1 MSSSIRYEDLSTV
14 RLVELI
20 NEYEL
25 IVSEDRK
32 ILIKQLKEH
41 DAKLVPEIPP
51 KLFGLLKRRRGEY
64 KDVVESDESFSV
76 IKTSFKTLIK
86 DKFLRSELRK
96 SNLSKQEIKDKLAIC
111 QTTEKSI
118 RDLIEDAVIRTN
130 RIMTATYF
138 FLKLYLLKYPEELK
152 NLQRFRWLVAKI
164 NTILKDSNRKS
175 TIRTV
180 PKQRKNKK
188 GEEETP
194 EQRDYKNRIQLEIH
208 QRVKEFYNQHLKSI
222 FPRFDGH
229 GLSHILILARKE
241 LVTAFKNAISVAYEQ
256 KVRKELKQR
265 FIDMDWE
272 HRKELIDKLI
282 KYFNVEV
289 GDELKRKEVAREL
302 EEYKVDPES
311 IRKLFV
317 PDQIVK
323 RWRYDLKVN
332 PFRYYQ
338 FYSSFQKSL
347 FPLRTGWIP
356 RYIKIDRASL
366 QDLLPT
372 SWCENE
378 LNDPKE
384 IWNRFID
391 TSTIKTRFL
400 VIRSIVTDGV
410 SAGVVFERLIK
421 QKRYLPYF
429 ASLRSTEQKKLENR
443 VYIDPGI
450 NNLIYCKGD
459 NGQYFRYTNK
469 QRYFECK
476 INQHRDL
483 REGIKA
489 DRIVQGFT
497 WTPIQENKTT

>member
-14 RLVELI
+14 QLVELI

-25 IVSEDRK
+25 TVSEDRK

-41 DAKLVPEIPP
+41 DTKLNPEIPP

-76 IKTSFKTLIK
+76 IKTSLKTLIK
-86 DKFLRSELRK
+86 DKVLRGELRK

-332 PFRYYQ
+332 PFRYYNFTQ
-338 FYSSFQKSL
+338 VFKS
-347 FPLRTGWIP
+347 
-356 RYIKIDRASL
+356 
-366 QDLLPT
+366 
-372 SWCENE
+372 
-378 LNDPKE
+378 
-384 IWNRFID
+384 
-391 TSTIKTRFL
+391 
-400 VIRSIVTDGV
+400 
-410 SAGVVFERLIK
+410 
-421 QKRYLPYF
+421 PYF
-429 ASLRSTEQKKLENR
+429 
-443 VYIDPGI
+443 P
-450 NNLIYCKGD
+450 
-459 NGQYFRYTNK
+459 
-469 QRYFECK
+469 
-476 INQHRDL
+476 
-483 REGIKA
+483 
-489 DRIVQGFT
+489 
-497 WTPIQENKTT
+497 